1 MEQTSKRGLQI
12 NEEKTKYMVM
22 SRNQHPQNK
31 IKIENYSFEIQ
42 NKFIYLGTSLTSN
55 NDISADIETRIASA
69 NRAYFALR
77 PILKSQIVHRNTK
90 LRIYKSLIRPIVT
103 YGAETWIMYAHI
115 TKRLAVFERKVLRK
129 ILGPIKVNGEWRIRT
144 NSELMQLY
152 KDLDIVA
159 YIKIMRLK
167 WIGHVNRMEEERV
180 PYQVFVNQPE
190 GRRQRGR
197 PKTRWWD
204 DVYDDIRKCKIT
216 RWNIRSKDRDDWR
229 RSLEEAKVRIGL

>member
-1 MEQTSKRGLQI
+1 
-12 NEEKTKYMVM
+12 
-22 SRNQHPQNK
+22 
-31 IKIENYSFEIQ
+31 
-42 NKFIYLGTSLTSN
+42 
-55 NDISADIETRIASA
+55 
-69 NRAYFALR
+69 
-77 PILKSQIVHRNTK
+77 
-90 LRIYKSLIRPIVT
+90 
-103 YGAETWIMYAHI
+103 
-115 TKRLAVFERKVLRK
+115 
-129 ILGPIKVNGEWRIRT
+129 
-144 NSELMQLY
+144 MQLY

-159 YIKIMRLK
+159 YIIMRLK